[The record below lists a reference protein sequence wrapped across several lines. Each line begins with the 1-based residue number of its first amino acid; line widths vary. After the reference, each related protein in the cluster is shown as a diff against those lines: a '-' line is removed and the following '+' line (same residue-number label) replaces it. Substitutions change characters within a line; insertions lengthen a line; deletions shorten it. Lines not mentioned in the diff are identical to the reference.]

1 MHSAFRVS
9 KQLVLRHARLV
20 VFLLLAVRIFIDF
33 TRQRNMILSGYMHLH
48 RPRHVLKTRFDER
61 LETVAH

>member
-9 KQLVLRHARLV
+9 KQLVLRHPRLV
-20 VFLLLAVRIFIDF
+20 VFLLLAVQIFIDF
-33 TRQRNMILSGYMHLH
+33 TSQRNMSLSANMRLH
-48 RPRHVLKTRFDER
+48 KPWHVLKTRFDER